1 MREYRKNHSDTVEGT
16 IEGLM
21 VCRFKV
27 LPNVTVVV
35 MRRIIYERTESWEL
49 ICTIE
54 PSQKCFTNCPLLIM
68 SRGIFQDRPMIDNFI
83 NESAYRSQEVR

>member
-27 LPNVTVVV
+27 LPDVTVVV

-54 PSQKCFTNCPLLIM
+54 TSQERFTNGPLLIT
-68 SRGIFQDRPMIDNFI
+68 SWGIFQNRPMINNFI
-83 NESAYRSQEVR
+83 NESAYRSQEIR